1 MLDHFQFA
9 LIMDLTHRF
18 LCNISLYSLRLYF
31 HRQLHPQLDLVF
43 AVALSLH
50 SFWSYFLLISSSIL
64 GTYWPGEFIFQ
75 CSIFL
80 PFHTVHGV
88 LKARILKAEARLL
101 QWSRSVAKRS
111 YSTSKVRGGGQEE
124 LPHIQGKEQQLC
136 FVGATVETP
145 YVQGK
150 RNLSNMVG
158 TERGH
163 QRANRLKPQSQ
174 KTGQSD
180 CTDHS
185 LV

>member
-1 MLDHFQFA
+1 M
-9 LIMDLTHRF
+9 
-18 LCNISLYSLRLYF
+18 
-31 HRQLHPQLDLVF
+31 
-43 AVALSLH
+43 
-50 SFWSYFLLISSSIL
+50 
-64 GTYWPGEFIFQ
+64 
-75 CSIFL
+75 
-80 PFHTVHGV
+80 
-88 LKARILKAEARLL
+88 
-101 QWSRSVAKRS
+101 AKRS

-136 FVGATVETP
+136 FAGATVETP

-174 KTGQSD
+174 TTSQSD
-180 CTDHS
+180 HMDHS